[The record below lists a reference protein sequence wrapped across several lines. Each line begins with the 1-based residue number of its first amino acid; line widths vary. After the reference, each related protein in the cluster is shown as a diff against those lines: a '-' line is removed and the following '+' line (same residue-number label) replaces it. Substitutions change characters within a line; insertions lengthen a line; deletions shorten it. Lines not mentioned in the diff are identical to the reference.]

1 MQKIKNIQKA
11 ARFGL
16 FNSQGTQNTE
26 TANQA
31 CSTDIAVP

>member
-1 MQKIKNIQKA
+1 MQKIKNIEKA
-11 ARFGL
+11 AR